1 MFMRKLTWP
10 LSAACLLFCGLAVTL
25 AYADPKW
32 LITPE
37 EAAKVRSLAVD
48 FKEPAAAVEGPGP
61 LIIVRNPK
69 ALQSVRSPV
78 DIFVVFKTGKSGQ
91 PPDMSTLSVTL
102 IGFFNFDITDRM
114 REYIKTSSLEIEE
127 AELPTGSHRLRIAIK
142 DISGNPNERD
152 AVVNVA
158 EE

>member
-1 MFMRKLTWP
+1 MFMGKLPWP
-10 LSAACLLFCGLAVTL
+10 LLAACLLFCALAVTSAL
-25 AYADPKW
+25 AGPKW

-37 EAAKVRSLAVD
+37 EAAKVRSPKGD
-48 FKEPAAAVEGPGP
+48 FKEPVAAVEGPGP

-78 DIFVVFKTGKSGQ
+78 DIFVAFQPGRSGQ
-91 PPDMSTLSVTL
+91 PPDMSTLNVTL
-102 IGFFNFDITDRM
+102 IGFFNFDITDRV
-114 REYIKTSSLEIEE
+114 REYIKASSLEIEE
-127 AELPTGSHRLRIAIK
+127 ADLPTGSHQIRIAIK

-158 EE
+158 EK

>member
-1 MFMRKLTWP
+1 MFMRKLMRP
-10 LSAACLLFCGLAVTL
+10 LSAACLLFCALTVIS
-25 AYADPKW
+25 AYAGPKW

-37 EAAKVRSLAVD
+37 EAAKVRSLTGD

-61 LIIVRNPK
+61 LILVRNPK

-78 DIFVVFKTGKSGQ
+78 NIFVVFKPGKSGQ

-102 IGFFNFDITDRM
+102 IGFFNINITDRV
-114 REYIKTSSLEIEE
+114 REYVKTSSLEIEE
-127 AELPTGSHRLRIAIK
+127 ADLPSGSHQLRIAIK

-152 AVVNVA
+152 AVVSVA